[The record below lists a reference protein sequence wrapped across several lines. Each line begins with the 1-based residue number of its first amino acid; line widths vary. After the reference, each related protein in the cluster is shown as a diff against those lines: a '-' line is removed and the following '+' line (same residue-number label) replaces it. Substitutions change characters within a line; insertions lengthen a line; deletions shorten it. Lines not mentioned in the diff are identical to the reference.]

1 MAEPDIILSQAEI
14 EQLTGRR
21 RPVDQLVALHAAGYV
36 RARRAHTGRVILE
49 RAHFLAV
56 CHGQMNAGAPRPKLR
71 AA

>member
-1 MAEPDIILSQAEI
+1 MADPDIILSQAEL

-21 RPVDQLVALHAAGYV
+21 RPADQLVALYAAGYV
-36 RARRAHTGRVILE
+36 RARRAPTGRVILE

-56 CHGQMNAGAPRPKLR
+56 CQGQMNAGTPRPKLR